1 MYERILDVFLTAGP
15 AYCRSGR
22 EIEMHG
28 IIVRV
33 EGRAFAT
40 GRTAVLCM
48 VLAGTSFGC
57 AATPRSPFV
66 DPEDARIHIE
76 VLNRNFLDATLHAIW
91 PGGRRR
97 LGTVIGITTA
107 EYRLP
112 WTFSEILQIEI
123 DLLAGPGCI
132 TRGILANP
140 GDIILVEID
149 PQFRYCG
156 L

>member
-1 MYERILDVFLTAGP
+1 
-15 AYCRSGR
+15 
-22 EIEMHG
+22 MHG

-33 EGRAFAT
+33 EGRAFAI

-48 VLAGTSFGC
+48 VLAGASFGC
-57 AATPRSPFV
+57 GTSRSPLV
-66 DPEDARIHIE
+66 DPDEARIHIE
-76 VLNRNFLDATLHAIW
+76 VLNRHFQDATLHAIW
-91 PGGRRR
+91 AGNRRR

-123 DLLAGPGCI
+123 DLLAGPECT
-132 TRGILANP
+132 TRGIVVNP

>member
-1 MYERILDVFLTAGP
+1 ML
-15 AYCRSGR
+15 
-22 EIEMHG
+22 G

-48 VLAGTSFGC
+48 VLAAASFGC
-57 AATPRSPFV
+57 STQRSPLG
-66 DPEDARIHIE
+66 DPAEARIQIE
-76 VLNRNFLDATLHAIW
+76 VLNRNFQDATIHAIW
-91 PGGRRR
+91 PGNRRR

-112 WTFSEILQIEI
+112 WTFSAVLQIEI
-123 DLLAGPGCI
+123 DLLAGLGCT
-132 TRGILANP
+132 TRGIIANP
-140 GDIILVEID
+140 GDIIVVEID
-149 PQFRYCG
+149 AQFRYCG

>member
-1 MYERILDVFLTAGP
+1 
-15 AYCRSGR
+15 
-22 EIEMHG
+22 MHG

-33 EGRAFAT
+33 ERRAFAT

-48 VLAGTSFGC
+48 VLACASFGC
-57 AATPRSPFV
+57 ATPRSPLV

-76 VLNRNFLDATLHAIW
+76 VLNRNFQDATIHAIW
-91 PGGRRR
+91 PGNRQR

-112 WTFSEILQIEI
+112 WAFSGILQIEI
-123 DLLAGPGCI
+123 DLLAGPECT
-132 TRGILANP
+132 TRGIMADP
-140 GDIILVEID
+140 GDIIVVEID
-149 PQFRYCG
+149 AYLRYCG

>member
-1 MYERILDVFLTAGP
+1 
-15 AYCRSGR
+15 
-22 EIEMHG
+22 MHG

-48 VLAGTSFGC
+48 VLAGASFGC
-57 AATPRSPFV
+57 GTARSPLV
-66 DPEDARIHIE
+66 DPDEARIHIE
-76 VLNRNFLDATLHAIW
+76 VLNRNFQDATLHAIW
-91 PGGRRR
+91 PGNRRR
-97 LGTVIGITTA
+97 LGTVIGITTT

-123 DLLAGPGCI
+123 KLLAGPRCT

-140 GDIILVEID
+140 GDIIVVEID
-149 PQFRYCG
+149 AQFRYCG